1 MPNRILSHE
10 TIEPLGG
17 SPEVLYR
24 IYLEI
29 AAKDHRCRIQA
40 LYGIETPPAGHTPY
54 RPLPMQHF
62 VDRFE
67 VAKSM
72 PNGELIFR
80 KQLARLARV
89 YGVDCVAAVA
99 GRVAA

>member
-1 MPNRILSHE
+1 MPNRIASHE

-29 AAKDHRCRIQA
+29 AAKDHCCRIQA
-40 LYGIETPPAGHTPY
+40 LYGNQAPPTGHTPY
-54 RPLPMQHF
+54 RPLPMHHF
-62 VDRFE
+62 ADRFE
-67 VAKSM
+67 LAKDM
-72 PNGELIFR
+72 PHGEQIFR
-80 KQLARLARV
+80 KQLARWARV
-89 YGVDCVAAVA
+89 YGVDCVAAVT